1 MALTDF
7 AIKTARP
14 MPVIILADTSGSMG
28 VDGKISA
35 LNQSLKDMVKSFAD
49 SDRVKAEIHLGI
61 ITFGGTAS
69 THVALTP
76 AHQIEHMDD
85 LVPVGGTPMG
95 DAMTLARGLVEDSEL
110 IPSRAYR
117 PVLILASDGYPTDE
131 WRPAFNALLSSER
144 ASKATRMS
152 LAIGSDADEDML
164 REFSNDIEAPLFHA
178 NDAAAISR
186 FFRAVTMSVSAQSR
200 SQNPNQPLRLNYQ
213 QNGNSSDVLDLDF

>member
-7 AIKTARP
+7 AMKTARP

-28 VDGKISA
+28 VDGKIDA
-35 LNQSLKDMVKSFAD
+35 LNQSLRDMARSFAD

-69 THVALTP
+69 TPVAFEP
-76 AHQIEHMDD
+76 AHQIGHIDD
-85 LVPVGGTPMG
+85 FIATGGTPMG
-95 DAMTLARGLVEDSEL
+95 AAMSLAQGLVEDREL

-117 PVLILASDGYPTDE
+117 PVLILASDGYPTDD
-131 WRPAFNALLSSER
+131 WRRPFDALINSER

-152 LAIGSDADEDML
+152 LAIGTDADEDML

-186 FFRAVTMSVSAQSR
+186 FFRAVTMSVSANSR
-200 SQNPNQPLRLNYQ
+200 SQNPNQPLRLDYHQ
-213 QNGNSSDVLDLDF
+213 SGNTPGDLDLDF